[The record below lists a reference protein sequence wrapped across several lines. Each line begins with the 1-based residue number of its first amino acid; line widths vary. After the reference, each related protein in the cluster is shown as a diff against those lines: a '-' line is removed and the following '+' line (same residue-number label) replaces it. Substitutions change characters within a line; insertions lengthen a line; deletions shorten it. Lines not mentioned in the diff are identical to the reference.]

1 MPLFPHVFHR
11 KLEVEKFALWRCLWM
26 FLFVTACGGGPPP
39 PPPGLPPSATD
50 LNVLGP
56 LHLCETK
63 ATARQQGMVKASR
76 PSPWGSGEEWFGPGS
91 HSPHQWLYFDED
103 DVLIGALFGFPH
115 GLALKPYPILRDTL
129 SQLPPSREFFVNAS
143 SLLRGTEPETVVLY
157 RTGDKTSTT
166 QYIVRQTADEEGEM
180 LVVGMT
186 LDPYES
192 LLDGTQSKFLSPSGA
207 GDHHEGAS
215 RQKVDKKFLVHQQF
229 ARGEAALFKS
239 CGQSRVDIAIDAYRR
254 AVQLGFDDPTST
266 AEVHHH
272 LGLALRDKG
281 QLQEA
286 QAELEQ
292 ALVIRPYDPAILNH
306 MGRVLMQQ
314 NHHSEA
320 IANFEK
326 AIAIKPNY
334 MRARFNLA
342 SAYESVNP
350 KRAIEEYETYLALA
364 EGIPDEAARAA
375 LAQKRLL
382 KIKPNL

>member
-1 MPLFPHVFHR
+1 M
-11 KLEVEKFALWRCLWM
+11 LWQGLWCV
-26 FLFVTACGGGPPP
+26 LLLTVTACGGGGPPP

-63 ATARQQGMVKASR
+63 AVARQQGLEETSHR
-76 PSPWGSGEEWFGPGS
+76 SPWGTGEEWSGPGS
-91 HSPHQWLYFDED
+91 ASPQQWLYFDED
-103 DVLIGALFGFPH
+103 DVLVGAVFGFPH

-129 SQLPPSREFFVNAS
+129 SQLQPSREFFVNAS
-143 SLLRGTEPETVVLY
+143 SLLVGTEPDTVALF

-180 LVVGMT
+180 LVVAMT

-192 LLDGTQSKFLSPSGA
+192 LLDGTQPKFLSGPSKQS
-207 GDHHEGAS
+207 AS
-215 RQKVDKKFLVHQQF
+215 HQKMADPKFLVHQQF

-239 CGQSRVDIAIDAYRR
+239 CGQGRVDIAIDAYQH

-281 QLQEA
+281 RLQEA

-292 ALVIRPYDPAILNH
+292 ALAIRPYDPAILNH
-306 MGRVLMQQ
+306 VGRVLGQQ
-314 NHHSEA
+314 NHHAEA
-320 IANFEK
+320 IASFEK
-326 AIAIKPNY
+326 AIAIRPNY

-342 SAYESVNP
+342 LAYESVNP

-375 LAQKRLL
+375 LAQKRLQKL
-382 KIKPNL
+382 KP